1 MSRARSRRDAE
12 GRTPGGPTLFGFSAS
27 DRGEKADLS
36 LFRSFRNRAR
46 TAVSR
51 SSSSYLPALVTVDTR
66 LARGAVTRGA
76 NAVVVGKAVREA
88 AIFCDAKNNPMVV
101 DSGVHLEPRRA
112 SDIPEILPRKTPACV
127 GTYTDFRAPR
137 RNKFAS
143 RRSPPSH
150 VERRAPGASRADR
163 HAAVLLRLLRRASHA
178 RLELRSQAAQRRVQ
192 AQGAR
197 TIRASREISPSV
209 RARRRERLTTPHP
222 SPPPS
227 AGERPKLL
235 PAVRGAARAARRRV
249 GAGRW
254 RRGGGVPRAGEPG
267 AAEKPRGG
275 ARDRDD
281 GVSPPAR
288 RVSRGAAPRRSR
300 GHGVPPATAGPA
312 GGLRRA
318 ETLLRDRCDGRA
330 RVF

>member
-112 SDIPEILPRKTPACV
+112 SDIPETLPREH
-127 GTYTDFRAPR
+127 PR
-137 RNKFAS
+137 VWARTLIFEPRGEINSQS

-209 RARRRERLTTPHP
+209 RARRRERLTTP
-222 SPPPS
+222 PPPPPPVRRRTSETITCSSRSSSRS
-227 AGERPKLL
+227 APPRRRRPL
-235 PAVRGAARAARRRV
+235 AARRR
-249 GAGRW
+249 RTT
-254 RRGGGVPRAGEPG
+254 RR
-267 AAEKPRGG
+267 
-275 ARDRDD
+275 
-281 GVSPPAR
+281 
-288 RVSRGAAPRRSR
+288 
-300 GHGVPPATAGPA
+300 
-312 GGLRRA
+312 
-318 ETLLRDRCDGRA
+318 
-330 RVF
+330 

>member
-88 AIFCDAKNNPMVV
+88 AIFCDAKNNPMDV
-101 DSGVHLEPRRA
+101 DSGVHLEPRRD
-112 SDIPEILPRKTPACV
+112 SDIPEMYFREKHPRV
-127 GTYTDFRAPR
+127 RARTLIFEPR
-137 RNKFAS
+137 GEINSQS

-222 SPPPS
+222 SSSPVHRRTSETITCSSRSSSRSAPPRRR
-227 AGERPKLL
+227 RPW
-235 PAVRGAARAARRRV
+235 AARRR
-249 GAGRW
+249 RTT
-254 RRGGGVPRAGEPG
+254 RR
-267 AAEKPRGG
+267 
-275 ARDRDD
+275 
-281 GVSPPAR
+281 
-288 RVSRGAAPRRSR
+288 
-300 GHGVPPATAGPA
+300 
-312 GGLRRA
+312 
-318 ETLLRDRCDGRA
+318 
-330 RVF
+330 